1 MIQSI
6 PKPNLKFAV
15 LSDENVI
22 KIHQATL
29 DVIENIGIRF
39 PSQKAL
45 DILASCGARVDIST
59 QVAKIPSDIL
69 MKYLE
74 KAPSEFIL
82 AGRSTENDLILDGN
96 HGYLG
101 TDGCGIETID
111 IFTNQLRR
119 STKADAADSAR
130 IADALDEIGFW
141 WAMVSAQD
149 CPAGSRSLHELEAAW
164 LNTSKH
170 LQTESIVN
178 TDEMQ
183 LAIEMA
189 SCIAGGREPLRN
201 HPVLSIMQCTVSPL
215 GHDGGS
221 LEAALLAAEAGLPV
235 GFMTMASCA
244 SSGPATMAGNMVVG
258 NAEVISALALIQMA
272 SPRAPVF
279 YAAAQTA
286 TDLRTGAYTGG
297 GPEDYL
303 FGGAT
308 NQLADF
314 YKIPLSMGTFAT
326 GAKEPDWQA
335 AVDNSLSSFMAAA
348 SGADMLLGCG
358 LLHGSKILSYEQIV
372 MDCEIFSIIRKMTEG
387 ITVDDETMAIDVIR
401 SVGTGGHYLAQN
413 HTRKHMRDL
422 WMPHLMDRRPYEKW
436 LADPT
441 GARQLAHKKA
451 LNLIQTHH
459 PEPLDKGLVKEL
471 SRLISAYEQKSLIGN
486 TKNG

>member
-6 PKPNLKFAV
+6 PKPKIKISV
-15 LSDENVI
+15 LSDEDVL

-29 DVIENIGIRF
+29 DVIENVGVRF

-45 DILASCGARVDIST
+45 NILASCGAKVDTSA
-59 QVAKIPSDIL
+59 QVAKIPSDVL
-69 MKYLE
+69 MKYLS
-74 KAPSEFIL
+74 KAPPKFIL
-82 AGRSTENDLILDGN
+82 AGRNPNNDLFLDGM

-111 IFTNQLRR
+111 IYDGKLRR

-130 IADALDEIGFW
+130 IADALDEISFW

-149 CPAGSRSLHELEAAW
+149 CPVESRSLHELEAAW

-170 LQTESIVN
+170 LQTESIVSIR
-178 TDEMQ
+178 EMQ
-183 LAIEMA
+183 TAIEMA
-189 SCIAGGREPLRN
+189 SCVAGGMESLQNR
-201 HPVLSIMQCTVSPL
+201 PVLSIMQCTVSPL

-221 LEAALLAAEAGLPV
+221 LNAALLAAEAGLPV

-244 SSGPATMAGNMVVG
+244 STGPATMAGTLVVG
-258 NAEVISALALIQMA
+258 NVEVISALALLQMA
-272 SPRAPVF
+272 CPGAPVF

-314 YKIPLSMGTFAT
+314 YNIPLSMGSFAT

-335 AVDNSLSSFMAAA
+335 AVDNSFSSFMAAA

-372 MDCEIFSIIRKMTEG
+372 MDCEIFSIIRKVTAG
-387 ITVDDETMAIDVIR
+387 IHVHEETLAIDVIR
-401 SVGTGGHYLAQN
+401 AVGASGHYLTQN

-422 WMPHLMDRRPYEKW
+422 WMPHLMDRRSYDKW
-436 LADPT
+436 LTDPV
-441 GARQLAHKKA
+441 GARQWAHEKA
-451 LNLIQTHH
+451 INLLHTHH
-459 PEPLDKGLVKEL
+459 PESLDDRLVKEL
-471 SRLISAYEQKSLIGN
+471 SRLISAHEQN
-486 TKNG
+486 N